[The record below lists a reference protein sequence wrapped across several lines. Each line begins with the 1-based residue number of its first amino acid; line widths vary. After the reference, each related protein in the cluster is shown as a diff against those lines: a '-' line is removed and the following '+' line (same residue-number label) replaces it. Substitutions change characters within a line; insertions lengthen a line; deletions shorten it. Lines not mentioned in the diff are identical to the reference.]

1 MPTSV
6 VSRFAYCSACAG
18 FAALS
23 AIPGG
28 NAKSESAD
36 GLFLRLS
43 RQKQWRDVSVI
54 TGHCE
59 ASPSIS
65 DLHRILQKLLV
76 TMVQAGRGM
85 AWLPESLIADQL
97 ASGEL
102 VKAGGPEWEIP
113 IEIHV
118 FRPRSRLTPAAEA
131 FWKHV
136 QEHPRPSIARKPVRS
151 RRGRG

>member
-65 DLHRILQKLLV
+65 DLHRILQNFSSPWCRP
-76 TMVQAGRGM
+76 AA

-102 VKAGGPEWEIP
+102 VKAGGPKWEIP

-131 FWKHV
+131 F
-136 QEHPRPSIARKPVRS
+136 
-151 RRGRG
+151 